1 MNKSKQELQ
10 STTALFAHIISYF
23 QFLFVCLCLFALSSI
38 VKTIVVFVIVLH
50 VVILL
55 KINKRNHQIP
65 I

>member
-38 VKTIVVFVIVLH
+38 VKTIVVIVLH

-55 KINKRNHQIP
+55 KINKGNHQIP